1 MQPDNTQINFVKEK
15 QLGHIWMIDDWLKE
29 LNSIADNVKK
39 HNQYV
44 QSKTLAQAD
53 ALDESD

>member
-1 MQPDNTQINFVKEK
+1 
-15 QLGHIWMIDDWLKE
+15 MIDDWIKE

-39 HNQYV
+39 HNQY
-44 QSKTLAQAD
+44 QTSKSMVPTD